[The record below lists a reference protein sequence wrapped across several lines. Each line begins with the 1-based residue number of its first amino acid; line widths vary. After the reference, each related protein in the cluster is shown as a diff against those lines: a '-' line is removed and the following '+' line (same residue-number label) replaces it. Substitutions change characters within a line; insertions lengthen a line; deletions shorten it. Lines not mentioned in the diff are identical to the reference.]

1 MHIAP
6 LGRKTIFDLKMV
18 RIVSISPH
26 LHSYFSFSKNSVE
39 AEKQPRVW
47 PKWPFYAGNHLV
59 RARLIVSPG
68 SLLTCELYQEKN
80 IMKYIYIFF
89 LHSIASL
96 LTTW

>member
-1 MHIAP
+1 MHIA
-6 LGRKTIFDLKMV
+6 TMETTFIFDLEL
-18 RIVSISPH
+18 IIFVSISPH
-26 LHSYFSFSKNSVE
+26 LHSYFSFSKNSTE

-68 SLLTCELYQEKN
+68 SLLTCELYQEKH
-80 IMKYIYIFF
+80 YEIFF
-89 LHSIASL
+89 LHPIASL